1 MSVKLV
7 NKDAKSP
14 WGIEWQVRRSLR
26 WIDPSLLKEL
36 GSIQIE
42 SEMPEAPQ
50 GPNETVWARHVRTV
64 GHTAYVNGWYELAQ
78 QGGPASIML
87 YAEPIY
93 RPIPSFLWWT
103 TVPTLRI
110 LRTLAHEVAHHLVA
124 TRGYVFEKGE
134 DVADEEALANRFSAT
149 VIASTAQKPSYRL
162 GQWFIKDLANWYYTF
177 AMTDWEKK
185 NFSAAAR
192 RFYNAWD
199 LCPDN
204 AEAGYWYW
212 QARERSEE
220 LSSHSDS
227 TAS

>member
-1 MSVKLV
+1 MRKQIGVKLINNYV
-7 NKDAKSP
+7 KSP
-14 WGIEWQVRRSLR
+14 RGMEWQVRRSLR
-26 WIDPSLLKEL
+26 WFDPSLLQEL

-50 GPNETVWARHVRTV
+50 GRDETKWARHVRSVDQTV
-64 GHTAYVNGWYELAQ
+64 FVNGWYALAQ
-78 QGGPASIML
+78 QGDPASIML
-87 YAEPIY
+87 YGGPIY
-93 RPIPSFLWWT
+93 RPIPSLLWWT

-124 TRGYVFEKGE
+124 TRGYVFDKGE

-149 VIASTAQKPSYRL
+149 VVASTATKRSYRL
-162 GQWFIKDLANWYYTF
+162 GQWCIKDLAEWYYTY
-177 AMTDWEKK
+177 AMTDWKK
-185 NFSAAAR
+185 QDFRAAAR

-212 QARERSEE
+212 EAKERSER
-220 LSSHSDS
+220 LSS
-227 TAS
+227 